1 MPQSSPSVAAD
12 HLATLAAGRW
22 FAGLPAELAQ
32 ALTAMAHV
40 RTLQQGQ
47 ALFLRGDP
55 PCGLY
60 AVVRGAI
67 DISGVGGSGPQPRA
81 ALLTRLE
88 PPAWF
93 GEIAVFDHAPRTHD
107 AHAAEAGTAVLQVPH
122 APLRAWL
129 QDHPAHWHALGLLL
143 ADKLRTAFVALEELA
158 LLPAPQR
165 LARRLVLM
173 AEGYGQWAGEGRS
186 RRLLALSQEQL
197 ALMLAL
203 SRQTTNQLLRDLQS
217 RGLLRMH
224 RGGIEILDLP
234 GLRAACA

>member
-1 MPQSSPSVAAD
+1 MPDTPTSAAD
-12 HLATLAAGRW
+12 HIATLASGRW
-22 FAGLPAELAQ
+22 FAALPPELAGVL
-32 ALTAMAHV
+32 AGMAHM
-40 RTLQQGQ
+40 RALQPGQ

-67 DISGVGGSGPQPRA
+67 DISGVGGPDPQPRA

-93 GEIAVFDHAPRTHD
+93 GEIAVFDRAARTHD
-107 AHAAEAGTAVLQVPH
+107 AHAAEPGTLLLHVPQ
-122 APLRAWL
+122 APLLAWL
-129 QDHPAHWHALGLLL
+129 AQHPAHWHALGMLL

-186 RRLLALSQEQL
+186 RRLLSLSQEQL

-203 SRQTTNQLLRDLQS
+203 SRQTTNQILRDLQA

-224 RGGIEILDLP
+224 RGGIEILDLAA
-234 GLRAACA
+234 LRAACG